1 MNLVDTGIVLSL
13 IVGLVYGAH
22 RGVLRQ
28 ILLLSAFY
36 ASLVVAARYYGEAAG
51 FVTEHVTAADH
62 TVASAY
68 ALAAIT
74 TAGTL
79 GLAWLSHGVYRSTRL
94 SRAVAFDRLAGA
106 GLGMAWSWAVVAFA
120 VTVLVYGAS
129 FSWGARE
136 ALRVDL
142 AAQLDGSRLI
152 GLVRWTLPILRET
165 IAPWL
170 PGGLPVPFAWR

>member
-1 MNLVDTGIVLSL
+1 
-13 IVGLVYGAH
+13 
-22 RGVLRQ
+22 
-28 ILLLSAFY
+28 
-36 ASLVVAARYYGEAAG
+36 
-51 FVTEHVTAADH
+51 
-62 TVASAY
+62 
-68 ALAAIT
+68 
-74 TAGTL
+74 
-79 GLAWLSHGVYRSTRL
+79 
-94 SRAVAFDRLAGA
+94 
-106 GLGMAWSWAVVAFA
+106 MAWSWAVVAFA

-142 AAQLDGSRLI
+142 ATQLDGSRLI